1 MSNLIPT
8 NIKLP
13 AHVAARVGTQSKLA
27 QSVMAGL
34 GGGADYPRISIK
46 GSRFRIVEGD
56 NETVLKTTELDIII
70 VGANPGLSKAYFAQA
85 WSADQEATGPDC
97 YSMDGIK
104 PAADAEDP
112 QNDLCASCP
121 QNAWGSKVTPA
132 GQQIKACADKKRL
145 AIVAADDPSGPIYLL
160 EVTPAALK
168 GLNKYQRELAMR
180 GIPPEIVKTRLSF
193 DTDASFP
200 KLEFGF
206 GGFIDEDDQEI
217 VDGLFDTD
225 EVKTITGEIYEVPV
239 TEIASPKKAKPAPVV
254 EEDDEE
260 EEEAAPAPKRKPV
273 AKEAKP
279 APVVEEEDDDEEEE
293 EAPAPKRGFGAKA
306 APVVEEDDEDEAPA
320 PKKAAPKKA
329 AVAKSDGLDLA
340 DEIAALIDEVNDDE

>member
-8 NIKLP
+8 NIKMP
-13 AHVAARVGTQSKLA
+13 AHVAARMGTPSKLA
-27 QSVMAGL
+27 QAVTAGI

-56 NETVLKTTELDIII
+56 SETVLPVTELDIVI
-70 VGANPGLSKAYFAQA
+70 VGANPGLSKAFFAQA
-85 WSADQEATGPDC
+85 WSADAEATGPDC
-97 YSMDGIK
+97 YSMDGIR
-104 PAADAEDP
+104 PAHDAEDP

-145 AIVAADDPSGPIYLL
+145 SIVAADDPSGPIYLL

-168 GLNKYQRELAMR
+168 GLNKYQRELSMR

-200 KLEFGF
+200 KLSFGF

-217 VDGLFDTD
+217 VDRLFDTD
-225 EVKTITGEIYEVPV
+225 EVKTITGELNIPVEVVTPKAVAKPKPAPV
-239 TEIASPKKAKPAPVV
+239 VEEDEEEAPAPVKKAAPKPKPAPVV

-260 EEEAAPAPKRKPV
+260 E
-273 AKEAKP
+273 
-279 APVVEEEDDDEEEE
+279 
-293 EAPAPKRGFGAKA
+293 APAPKRGFAAKA
-306 APVVEEDDEDEAPA
+306 EPAEEEAPA

-329 AVAKSDGLDLA
+329 AVATSEGLDLA
-340 DEIAALIDEVNDDE
+340 DEIAALIGEVNDDE

>member
-34 GGGADYPRISIK
+34 GGGTDYPRISIK

-56 NETVLKTTELDIII
+56 NETVLKTTELDIVI

-97 YSMDGIK
+97 YSMDGVK

-200 KLEFGF
+200 KLEFSF
-206 GGFIDEDDQEI
+206 GGFIDEADQEI

-239 TEIASPKKAKPAPVV
+239 AAIAAPKKAKPAPVV

-260 EEEAAPAPKRKPV
+260 EEEEAPAPKK
-273 AKEAKP
+273 A
-279 APVVEEEDDDEEEE
+279 
-293 EAPAPKRGFGAKA
+293 APKRGFGAKA
-306 APVVEEDDEDEAPA
+306 APVVEEDDEEEEEAPA